1 MELARKSVA
10 EMIGTFW
17 LVFAACGA
25 AVMAAGVEGVGI
37 GWFGVAAAFGLV
49 LLTLAYTIGPI
60 SGCHV
65 NPAVTIGLCVGKRF
79 PAKEVV
85 PYIVAQTI
93 GAILGAALLYFIASG
108 KAGFEAGGFAS
119 NGYGEHSP
127 GGYPLVQVL
136 ALEVVATFMFVFI
149 ILGVTSKNATSAA
162 TGAAIGLALFTVHL
176 VCIPVSN
183 CSVNP
188 ARSLGPA
195 LFADAWALQQVWA
208 FWAAPI
214 AGGILAGVV
223 WLLLEGCCEAKD

>member
-1 MELARKSVA
+1 MDLTRKLIAEL
-10 EMIGTFW
+10 IGTFW

-25 AVMAAGVEGVGI
+25 AVMAAGVQDVGI

-49 LLTLAYTIGPI
+49 LLSLAYSIGPI

-65 NPAVTIGLCVGKRF
+65 NPAVTVGLCVGKRF
-79 PAKEVV
+79 PAKDVV

-93 GAILGAALLYFIASG
+93 GAVIGAALLYFVANG
-108 KAGFEAGGFAS
+108 KEGFAAGGFAS

-127 GGYPLVQVL
+127 GGYPLASVL
-136 ALEVVATFMFVFI
+136 AIEIIATFMFVFI
-149 ILGVTSKNATSAA
+149 ILAVTRKTTSTAA
-162 TGAAIGLALFTVHL
+162 TGVAIGIALFTVHL

-195 LFADAWALQQVWA
+195 IFADAWALQQVWA
-208 FWAAPI
+208 FWVAPI

-223 WLLLEGCCEAKD
+223 SLLLTGDEAKE

>member
-1 MELARKSVA
+1 MDLTRKLIAEL
-10 EMIGTFW
+10 IGTFW

-25 AVMAAGVEGVGI
+25 AVMAAGVQDVGI

-49 LLTLAYTIGPI
+49 LLSLAYSIGPI

-65 NPAVTIGLCVGKRF
+65 NPAVTVGLCVGKRF
-79 PAKEVV
+79 PAKDVV

-93 GAILGAALLYFIASG
+93 GAVIGAALLYFVANG
-108 KAGFEAGGFAS
+108 KEGFAAGGFAS

-127 GGYPLVQVL
+127 GGYPLASVL
-136 ALEVVATFMFVFI
+136 AIEIIATFMFVFI
-149 ILGVTSKNATSAA
+149 ILAVTRKTTSTAA
-162 TGAAIGLALFTVHL
+162 TGVAIGIALFTVHL

-195 LFADAWALQQVWA
+195 IFADAWALQQVWA
-208 FWAAPI
+208 FWVAPI
-214 AGGILAGVV
+214 IGGILAGVV
-223 WLLLEGCCEAKD
+223 SLLLTGDDAKE